1 MKATI
6 KQIGSTQKVISRR
19 SPWQNG
25 HCERMVGTIKRE
37 CLDHMIVLDE
47 LHLRRVLKDY
57 FKYYH
62 EVRTHL
68 GLDKDAP
75 IPREIEP
82 QERGAVRSEPMVRG
96 LHHRYFRKAA

>member
-1 MKATI
+1 
-6 KQIGSTQKVISRR
+6 VIAHLSHRLQLTAL
-19 SPWQNG
+19 SNG
-25 HCERMVGTIKRE
+25 YCERMVSTINRD
-37 CLDHMIVLDE
+37 CLDHMIILHE

-68 GLDKDAP
+68 GLHKDAP
-75 IPREIEP
+75 IPRAIEP
-82 QERGAVRSEPMVRG
+82 PERGPVRCEPMVHG